1 MDIAIR
7 QQGNVILPDLENA
20 TISVDKPTAYD
31 DETVTVT
38 VTPDK
43 HYRVQKGFP
52 TVNGEPIE
60 GNTFTMPAGD
70 AYHQRSDR
78 KKRQSWMSLNYVIG
92 VGEQMK

>member
-1 MDIAIR
+1 MEDPSVSATVDIAIR

-43 HYRVQKGFP
+43 HYRVQKGSL

-60 GNTFTMPAGD
+60 GNTSQCLPATLP
-70 AYHQRSDR
+70 ST
-78 KKRQSWMSLNYVIG
+78 
-92 VGEQMK
+92 